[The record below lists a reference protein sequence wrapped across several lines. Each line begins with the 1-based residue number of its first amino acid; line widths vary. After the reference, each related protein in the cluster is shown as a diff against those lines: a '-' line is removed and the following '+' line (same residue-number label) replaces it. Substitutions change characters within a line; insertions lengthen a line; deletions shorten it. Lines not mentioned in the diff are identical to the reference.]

1 MNIQDF
7 KVYCEDFFKVNYFQS
22 ENDLVKEIS
31 HLTAQEF
38 KEWNIK
44 MMDRY
49 DKKYDIIRSILKEM
63 REKEGFNTNIA
74 DIDWDKDPI
83 KKEENKVI
91 VKSYQEV
98 YNNVFNEKLKTYEI
112 YQKKLNELHE
122 SIKQEQYQ
130 NSLKVTVD
138 GKDFVAEKVIDVF
151 WSGWECDDKAWLVN
165 DDGKMRI
172 IVSDHG
178 HKYFTDK
185 SFLEQKIK
193 EYQSAIEETNEVL
206 NQLN

>member
-7 KVYCEDFFKVNYFQS
+7 KISCEDFFNTNYFKS
-22 ENDLVKEIS
+22 ENDLVKEIG
-31 HLTAQEF
+31 HLNTQEF
-38 KEWNIK
+38 KEWNMKMIK
-44 MMDRY
+44 KY
-49 DKKYDIIRSILKEM
+49 DEKYDIIRAILKEI
-63 REKEGFNTNIA
+63 RDKAGFKTHVA

-83 KKEENKVI
+83 QQEENKAI
-91 VKSYQEV
+91 VKSYQEI

-165 DDGKMRI
+165 DDGQKRI
-172 IVSDHG
+172 VVSDHG

>member
-22 ENDLVKEIS
+22 EDDLVKEIS
-31 HLTAQEF
+31 HLTTQDF
-38 KEWNIK
+38 KEWNMK
-44 MMDRY
+44 MIDKY
-49 DKKYDIIRSILKEM
+49 DEKYDIIRAILKEI
-63 REKEGFNTNIA
+63 RDKAGFKTNVA
-74 DIDWDKDPI
+74 DIDWDKDTI
-83 KKEENKVI
+83 KQEENKAI
-91 VKSYQEV
+91 VKSYQEI

-165 DDGKMRI
+165 DDGQKRI
-172 IVSDHG
+172 VVSDHG